1 MDTLKKALT
10 AYRLNTNASK
20 ELMVDP
26 LTSAKFLIAQRTNKA
41 TVSQYWIASMSLSD
55 TEKKSMLDNF
65 KAKAEA
71 YAARKKDPNV
81 TFDKAILVATNLYI
95 APKNEKITVVAGTPA
110 APAAPV
116 VQAFSY
122 PESANGN
129 AKSPAFQKGLQLF
142 PDDGVTIQPT
152 AQAELAAT
160 VKSAVD
166 AVKAAGGT
174 ITAVSTWGYAST
186 SQVGTTYKSADKTSK
201 KENNV
206 ALANDRLASINSALA
221 AALTENG
228 ITIAPTV
235 DAKNLAEP
243 NRGPDWTDKDKTD
256 AKWGKP
262 GARTPEYQATYG
274 PWRYA
279 VAFFQLTYTITSTE
293 PTPVKSTATP
303 SGEWNSVITW
313 SDESFQIELPRIQ
326 FGTALPKVPMYKG
339 GSSTACPIF

>member
-1 MDTLKKALT
+1 
-10 AYRLNTNASK
+10 
-20 ELMVDP
+20 
-26 LTSAKFLIAQRTNKA
+26 
-41 TVSQYWIASMSLSD
+41 
-55 TEKKSMLDNF
+55 
-65 KAKAEA
+65 
-71 YAARKKDPNV
+71 
-81 TFDKAILVATNLYI
+81 
-95 APKNEKITVVAGTPA
+95 
-110 APAAPV
+110 
-116 VQAFSY
+116 
-122 PESANGN
+122 
-129 AKSPAFQKGLQLF
+129 
-142 PDDGVTIQPT
+142 VTIQPT